1 MTVMASVILIDVN
14 ADTVVTRRVRL
25 RDRLR
30 ARVKAFAL
38 DQAIAAGA
46 SPDTDAALTL
56 RARELISERT
66 RSQLGTALREASSGD
81 SGPSVVRV
89 SACRQAVE
97 EASDLIAELA
107 RRLLA
112 PAPVEA
118 RGVAQARLLLS
129 DATSP
134 LFWSRRS
141 AESRER
147 VQQALTALEPASS
160 DY

>member
-1 MTVMASVILIDVN
+1 MASVVLIDAG
-14 ADTVVTRRVRL
+14 ADTVFTRRVRM

-30 ARVKAFAL
+30 ARFRAFAL
-38 DQAIAAGA
+38 DEAIAAGA
-46 SPDTDAALTL
+46 PPDSDAALTL
-56 RARELISERT
+56 RAGKLIGERT
-66 RSQLGTALREASSGD
+66 RSQLGSALREASTGVNRS
-81 SGPSVVRV
+81 PSVVRV
-89 SACRQAVE
+89 AACPAAVE
-97 EASDLIAELA
+97 DASDLIGELV

-129 DATSP
+129 DGTSP

-147 VQQALTALEPASS
+147 VRHVLAALEPEAMRESA
-160 DY
+160 